1 MVAPSQGR
9 AARGRQLQRH
19 GRQRH
24 RVTGQ
29 GTAATVRGAAGA
41 TRTMIA
47 GIGCGVMWPGNIV
60 LGAAVG
66 AGHVRM
72 TRRHGRS
79 GDIRRDGL
87 DRHGE
92 RSQVPPGQ
100 HHGQQQREALTQ
112 VHVERGSAPRTV
124 AAGSM
129 HDFRILG
136 PARRRHK
143 SLRPG

>member
-1 MVAPSQGR
+1 
-9 AARGRQLQRH
+9 
-19 GRQRH
+19 
-24 RVTGQ
+24 
-29 GTAATVRGAAGA
+29 
-41 TRTMIA
+41 MIA
-47 GIGCGVMWPGNIV
+47 GIGRGVMWPGNIV

-87 DRHGE
+87 IRHGE